1 MSQYTSYYLYQKFEK
16 RGDQDWLPVYPNV
29 YSADG
34 DGTMPPV
41 IKQEDDSACGYTPPA
56 EPQYRWVDLD
66 PSVDYYCLDC
76 GTDGVK
82 ISGTYGSGDTFSVNC
97 DSSTTLTTDDVSAYY
112 IGDASTGMTYLK
124 IGSCITEIGTN
135 TLSGKI
141 VLTGVSIPNTVT
153 TIGNSAFTSD
163 IGLIDCS
170 LPSSVTSI
178 GKASFFGCI
187 ALNRFVLWDTVTS
200 IGESAFTNCDSLI
213 SINIPSGLTT
223 IPDSCFQNC
232 GALIDINIP
241 NNIQSIGEYSFASCS
256 ILHVKIGSGITS
268 IAHNAFSWNH
278 SLESITILATTP
290 PTLGDWAFDGTN
302 DCPIYVPAASL
313 SAYQSAWSQYSSRI
327 QSITS

>member
-1 MSQYTSYYLYQKFEK
+1 MSQYTSYYLYQKYVK
-16 RGDQDWLPVYPNV
+16 YGDQDWLPVYPNV

-34 DGTMPPV
+34 DGTMSPV
-41 IKQEDDSACGYTPPA
+41 IKQDDDPGCGYTPPV
-56 EPQYRWVDLD
+56 EPQYRWVNLD
-66 PSVDYYCLDC
+66 PATDYYCLDC

-97 DSSTTLTTDDVSAYY
+97 NSSTTLTTSEIPSGV
-112 IGDASTGMTYLK
+112 TYAK
-124 IGSCITEIGTN
+124 IGNCVTAIGEGAFMSRSS
-135 TLSGKI
+135 LS
-141 VLTGVSIPNTVT
+141 GVSIPITVS

-241 NNIQSIGEYSFASCS
+241 NNIQNIGEYSFASCS

-278 SLESITILATTP
+278 NLESITILATTP